1 MDALSQLLTAAHGPT
16 ATSEGDPLRSAPKMK
31 SGRVLDSAARPSL
44 THMRHQ
50 CWSQIGPNRTFV
62 SAGSLR
68 FEASELDHLGPFLGF
83 IRYQF
88 SKISRRAR
96 KHHTGALN
104 ETLDQPGIRE
114 ACIDLL
120 VELVD

>member
-1 MDALSQLLTAAHGPT
+1 MRSTKSVWDRALAIPPKMRKSALALNVGSLRRRN
-16 ATSEGDPLRSAPKMK
+16 TSELGGEADVR
-31 SGRVLDSAARPSL
+31 RARCEPTRM

-50 CWSQIGPNRTFV
+50 CWSQIGPKGTFV

-104 ETLDQPGIRE
+104 ETLD
-114 ACIDLL
+114 
-120 VELVD
+120 